1 MIELVLGIDLGGTN
15 TKIGLVTKDGE
26 VIEHAEFETGG
37 RQSFEIFL
45 DRLKEHFELLKTR
58 LGKEFKL
65 IGVGV
70 GAPNANHHSGCME
83 YPPNFKWGEI
93 IPLAEKLEE
102 LLGVKVIITNDANA
116 AAIGQKE
123 YGVARGFKNFVLLTL
138 GTGLGGGIV
147 VNGQLLHGAYGMA
160 GEIGH
165 VNVKLDG
172 RLCNCGLHGCLEAY
186 ASATG
191 VKRTV
196 FKFLAEWQVDS
207 PLRKISYDKMTGVMI
222 AEAALAGDPIAL
234 KAFEYTGDILGN
246 KLADIAAYFDP
257 EAIILAGGLT
267 RAGDILLN
275 PTKKSMNKNIFVAYR
290 NKQKILISELS
301 GKDAILGAAA
311 LYWNEQVS

>member
-1 MIELVLGIDLGGTN
+1 MDLVLGIDLGGTF
-15 TKIGLVTKDGE
+15 TKIGLVTKEGE
-26 VIEHAEFETGG
+26 VKAFTEFETGG
-37 RQSFEIFL
+37 KESFELFL
-45 DRLKEHFELLKTR
+45 ERLAKAYSLISNEVSKDY
-58 LGKEFKL
+58 KL
-65 IGVGV
+65 VGIGI

-83 YPPNFKWGEI
+83 HPPNFRWGDI
-93 IPLAEKLEE
+93 VPLAEKVKVQF
-102 LLGVKVIITNDANA
+102 GVDVIITNDANA

-123 YGVARGFKNFVLLTL
+123 YGVARGMKNFVLLTL

-147 VNGQLLHGAYGMA
+147 VKGKLLHGAYGMA

-207 PLRKISYDKMTGVMI
+207 PLRKVSYDEMTGVMI
-222 AEAALAGDPIAL
+222 AEAALQGDPIAIQ
-234 KAFEYTGDILGN
+234 AFEYTGDILGN

-267 RAGDILLN
+267 KAGDILLN

-290 NKQKILISELS
+290 NKQNILISKMS
-301 GKDAILGAAA
+301 GQDAVLGAVA
-311 LYWNEQVS
+311 LFWNEKV